1 MKKIIKS
8 VLKSKFSAALL
19 STAILSATA
28 TMANATEY
36 KIALGGGAGGGQH
49 ALATKFAQEVA
60 KNSKHT
66 AKLFMNSQLGSEQD
80 TVSDVSLGALEF
92 SVLAINNITPF
103 SPSVGVMTLPYMIQN
118 LDEAVKLTQS
128 DAVEVLVQN
137 TIRDTG
143 VRIVGWT
150 FSGFRVLTN
159 SKKPVKNLDDLQG
172 LIVRVPKNEIMI
184 DTYRSWG
191 VNPTPMAWA
200 ELFTALQQGV
210 VDGQDLSLVDV
221 ESVKLY
227 EVQKYISNIHYN
239 FLLEPMIMSEAIYQD
254 LSSQEQSMII
264 AAGKAATLYSADFL
278 RDKEASAKANLLERG
293 MQWNEVDE
301 QPWIEKA
308 TTQVWPKYYE
318 SVGGKDKVN
327 AVLKA
332 LGRKAL

>member
-1 MKKIIKS
+1 MKKIIKT
-8 VLKSKFSAALL
+8 VLKSKL
-19 STAILSATA
+19 STAIISTA
-28 TMANATEY
+28 VLTAASSFAVATEF

-49 ALATKFAQEVA
+49 ALAVKFAEELA
-60 KNSKHT
+60 ATSNHS

-80 TVSDVSLGALEF
+80 TVSDVSLGALDF

-128 DAVEVLVQN
+128 EAVKQLGEN
-137 TIRDTG
+137 TIRDAG
-143 VRIVGWT
+143 VRIIGWT

-159 SKKPVKNLDDLQG
+159 SKKPVANLADLQE
-172 LIVRVPKNEIMI
+172 LVIRVPKNEIMI

-191 VNPTPMAWA
+191 VSPTPMAWS

-221 ESVKLY
+221 ESVKFY

-239 FLLEPMIMSEAIYQD
+239 FLLEPMIMSESIFQELPKNEQD
-254 LSSQEQSMII
+254 IVL
-264 AAGKAATLYSADFL
+264 AAGQKATLYSAEFL
-278 RDKEASAKANLLERG
+278 RTKEAEAKQKLLDRG
-293 MQWNEVDE
+293 MLWSEVDE
-301 QPWIEKA
+301 GPWIEKA
-308 TTQVWPKYYE
+308 TTQVWPKYYD

-327 AVLKA
+327 NVLRA
-332 LGRKAL
+332 LGRKEI